1 MVTTISSEQFQGS
14 QSCQGS
20 PAETL
25 PDLRSEDQQKPK
37 TMGPHTRPICDGNL
51 EMKFAGTCSEP
62 SRTRKKFVCPIAH
75 GSPKEKKRLPRKCP
89 VNHELFCSG
98 KCYGCTKYIDVTNDA
113 RSQVSRESYAYKH
126 AFKRRTEVERYFS
139 RMGDREAEQ
148 TSHFNYLS
156 IRNQM
161 SIAHLTL
168 SLTALAAVI
177 LKRSDKIR
185 CFRSFADAA

>member
-1 MVTTISSEQFQGS
+1 MQLSLFYDYESIYKSSSFFQKY
-14 QSCQGS
+14 
-20 PAETL
+20 ETL
-25 PDLRSEDQQKPK
+25 
-37 TMGPHTRPICDGNL
+37 
-51 EMKFAGTCSEP
+51 
-62 SRTRKKFVCPIAH
+62 
-75 GSPKEKKRLPRKCP
+75 
-89 VNHELFCSG
+89 
-98 KCYGCTKYIDVTNDA
+98 YIDVTNDA
-113 RSQVSRESYAYKH
+113 RSQVPRESYAYKH
-126 AFKRRTEVERYFS
+126 AFKQRTEVERYFS
-139 RMGDREAEQ
+139 RLGDREAEQ